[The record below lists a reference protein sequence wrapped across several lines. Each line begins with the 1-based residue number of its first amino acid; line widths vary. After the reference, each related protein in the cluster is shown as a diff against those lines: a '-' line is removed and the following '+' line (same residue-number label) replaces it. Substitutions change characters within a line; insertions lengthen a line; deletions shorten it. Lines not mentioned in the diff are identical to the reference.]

1 MSGYSGIDDYTTQIT
16 TNGKKLTIDFN
27 RIVNTGATSVAGR
40 WHEAFAGL
48 GTGGQG
54 VLSGTAGQG
63 IAFTRSNTGALPLNA
78 DVSTATRHLINGH
91 VFTAAAT
98 AVPGIVKLIDL
109 LYAYPA
115 CVVTG
120 TPTTLADTATR
131 PARLTGNP
139 AGVQLGCVVVGAI
152 GAAQPILTVTYRD
165 QSDSTT
171 GTCAFAASANSQ
183 PVGSLFTASAVAG
196 ILSGP
201 NGSLASGDTGVAG
214 VNSYTLASG
223 TTGTVTFILY
233 REIATFPLPAVGI
246 AGERDF
252 FTGTPT
258 LPLIDDDACLTF
270 LVQPGGAL
278 TANQVISGELAYGW
292 N

>member
-1 MSGYSGIDDYTTQIT
+1 MAGYSGIDDYTTQIT
-16 TNGKKLTIDFN
+16 TNAKKLTIDWN
-27 RIVNTGATSVAGR
+27 RVVNTGATSVAGR

-54 VLSGTAGQG
+54 VLTGTAGQG
-63 IAFTRSNTGALPLNA
+63 IAFTRSNAGALPLNA
-78 DVSTATRHLINGH
+78 NVTPATRHLINGH

-109 LYAYPA
+109 LYAYPS

-120 TPTTLADTATR
+120 APTTLADTATR

-139 AGVQLGCVVVGAI
+139 AGVQIGCIVVGAL

-171 GTCAFAASANSQ
+171 GTCSFAASANSQ
-183 PVGSLFTASAVAG
+183 PVGSMLTASAVAG
-196 ILSGP
+196 VLSGP
-201 NGSLASGDTGVAG
+201 AGSLASGDTGVAG

-258 LPLIDDDACLTF
+258 LPLIDDDACLAF

-278 TANQVISGELAYGW
+278 TASQVISGELAYGW